1 MRNRKDENMS
11 RIKTT
16 FEALKAQGKKALIPY
31 ITGGDPLKEATVPMM
46 HALVDAGSDIIE
58 LGVPFSDP
66 MADGPTIQLAC
77 ERALEHGTSLRD
89 VLAMVKEFRTTNTET
104 PVVLMGY
111 LNPVEAMGYQ
121 TFVDRAVEAG
131 VDGVLMVDLPPEEA
145 CDVDS
150 IFKDAGLDVVYLIAP
165 TTTDKRIESIG
176 KSGSGYVYYVSLKGV
191 TGSKA
196 LDVADVA
203 RNLERIRAHV
213 TIPVGVGFGIQDGET
228 AAKVAAISDGVIV
241 GSALVNRIA
250 ANATN
255 PKQAQ
260 AEVSDIIRAMRTAM
274 DA

>member
-1 MRNRKDENMS
+1 MS
-11 RIKTT
+11 LIKTT

-196 LDVADVA
+196 LDVDDVA

-250 ANATN
+250 ANATS

-260 AEVSDIIRAMRTAM
+260 AEVSDIIRSMRTAM